1 MSNNDF
7 IVFGERYGL
16 NEEKAE
22 FLFEVPLK
30 NMELV

>member
-1 MSNNDF
+1 MATNDF

-22 FLFEVPLK
+22 FIF
-30 NMELV
+30 